1 MVSRDS
7 HSVVTTRAELSAA
20 LHNLPTL
27 ERAALAIELI
37 DSLGDE
43 AWSKDELVKLAAA
56 RETEL
61 ESGAV
66 SALSY
71 EEFLSGLR
79 FPASGA

>member
-1 MVSRDS
+1 MSRDS
-7 HSVVTTRAELSAA
+7 HSVVTTLAELSAA
-20 LHNLPTL
+20 LHSLPTT
-27 ERAALAIELI
+27 ERAALAMELI
-37 DSLGDE
+37 DSIGDE
-43 AWSKDELVKLAAA
+43 AWSEDELVKMAAA

-66 SALSY
+66 NALSY